1 VNISVGEEEGE
12 HVSFTIQGNEKDM
25 VDLVEKKLH
34 IKKHEYKLEKKMVS
48 FLIGQKG
55 DRIKQ
60 IIENSHLVKIDFD
73 NALSSDNKNEKI
85 CYL

>member
-1 VNISVGEEEGE
+1 
-12 HVSFTIQGNEKDM
+12 
-25 VDLVEKKLH
+25 
-34 IKKHEYKLEKKMVS
+34 MVS

-73 NALSSDNKNEKI
+73 NALNTENKGEKV
-85 CYL
+85 C

>member
-1 VNISVGEEEGE
+1 
-12 HVSFTIQGNEKDM
+12 M

-34 IKKHEYKLEKKMVS
+34 IQKREYKLEKKMVS

-73 NALSSDNKNEKI
+73 NALNTENKGEKV
-85 CYL
+85 C